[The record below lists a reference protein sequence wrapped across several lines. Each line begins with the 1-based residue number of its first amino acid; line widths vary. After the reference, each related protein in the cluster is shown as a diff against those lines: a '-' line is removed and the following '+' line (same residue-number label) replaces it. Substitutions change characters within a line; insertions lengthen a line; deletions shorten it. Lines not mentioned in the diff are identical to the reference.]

1 MPGPNTETYMEK
13 PPSFLASST
22 KFKLFI
28 SFNYMYIMYNGYA
41 LGKKIT
47 EEILELLPLLEDAGD
62 FRVSIWES
70 FNSWY
75 FLRQGTVLVLR
86 GLVLM

>member
-1 MPGPNTETYMEK
+1 
-13 PPSFLASST
+13 
-22 KFKLFI
+22 
-28 SFNYMYIMYNGYA
+28 MYNGYA

>member
-1 MPGPNTETYMEK
+1 MPGPNTETYIEM

-28 SFNYMYIMYNGYA
+28 SFNYMCIMYNGCA
-41 LGKKIT
+41 LGKKIA
-47 EEILELLPLLEDAGD
+47 EEILELSPLLEDTGD

-70 FNSWY
+70 FNSCY
-75 FLRQGTVLVLR
+75 FLRQGMVLVLR
-86 GLVLM
+86 GLVLT